1 MSPSPRAAAS
11 SPAPV
16 YPFPGTEPVEAA
28 VARIRAEADARTAH
42 PREVREERLRA
53 VRRMLTDHQD
63 RFADALARDLGKSR
77 TEALLT
83 EVGSVI
89 SEIDHALAH
98 LGSWMKPRKVSVPLA
113 FQPASAQVRPVPLG
127 AVLVI
132 GAWNYP
138 VQLTLA
144 PLVGAL
150 AAGNAV
156 VLSPSEKSPATA
168 AALQELLPA
177 ALDGQG
183 VAVVEGGADCVQ
195 ALIAHPWDHILY
207 TGGERVGRIVY
218 EAAAKTLTPVTLEL
232 GGKSPAVVTEVKDPA
247 GMARRIAFGK
257 FTNAGQT
264 CVAPD
269 YVLAVGP
276 EAHAQ
281 VLRHLPAA
289 ITEFYGADPAESPD
303 YGRLVSEDHARRLV
317 EMLEEDVAAGA
328 HMVIGGEA
336 DVAGRYLAP
345 TLVDGV
351 SLDGALMREELFGP
365 VLPVVRVDSL
375 QEALDVIAARPH
387 PLASYLFTDDD
398 DDRAAFSA
406 QVQAGVV
413 SEGVTLLHAGMPTLR
428 FGGVGHSG
436 IGAYHGEAG
445 FETFSHLRPELSKGT
460 GVDTL
465 RAIYPPHGPVKR
477 TLLPKLL

>member
-1 MSPSPRAAAS
+1 MSPSPRTAAS
-11 SPAPV
+11 APA
-16 YPFPGTEPVEAA
+16 YPFPGTEEVEAA

-42 PREVREERLRA
+42 PREVREARLRA
-53 VRRMLTDHQD
+53 VRRMLSEHQD
-63 RFADALARDLGKSR
+63 RFAAALAQDLGKSR

-83 EVGSVI
+83 EVGSVV

-98 LGSWMKPRKVSVPLA
+98 LDAWMKPRKAPVPLA
-113 FQPASAQVRPVPLG
+113 FQPASARVVPVPLG

-144 PLVGAL
+144 PVVGAI
-150 AAGNAV
+150 AAGNTV
-156 VLSPSEKSPATA
+156 VLSPSEKAPATA

-183 VAVVEGGADCVQ
+183 IAVVEGGADCVQ

-232 GGKSPAVVTEVKDPA
+232 GGKSPAVVTEVKDPV

-281 VLRHLPAA
+281 VVRHLPEA
-289 ITEFYGADPAESPD
+289 IAEFYGADPAQSPD

-317 EMLEEDVAAGA
+317 GMLEEDVAAGA
-328 HMVIGGEA
+328 HVVIGGES
-336 DVAGRYLAP
+336 DVPGRYIAP

-351 SLDGALMREELFGP
+351 GLDGALMREELFGP
-365 VLPVVRVDSL
+365 ILPVVRVESL
-375 QEALDVIAARPH
+375 QEAIDVIAARPH

-413 SEGVTLLHAGMPTLR
+413 SHDVTLLHAGMPGLR

-445 FETFSHLRPELSKGT
+445 FETFSHLRPELTKGT
-460 GVDTL
+460 GADTL
-465 RAIYPPHGPVKR
+465 RAVYPPHGPVKR
-477 TLLPKLL
+477 TLLPKLM